1 MPMCCEESCIRTLL
15 SDLMEVLH
23 KEIDQYRNLMDLLQ
37 VQREYLS
44 VYDIDSSAEMSKRQE
59 TVILSIKMLEEGRKA
74 VVSRIAQ
81 YLDVPLEQ
89 ISLTELSTLT
99 DKSCERRCPVCQRK
113 MLPHQRE
120 IISLIDGLESLRLVN
135 AILIQQELR
144 STNQVLRIFASPKSK
159 SAA

>member
-15 SDLMEVLH
+15 SDLTEVLH
-23 KEIDQYRNLMDLLQ
+23 KEIDQYRNIMDLLK

-44 VYDIDSSAEMSKRQE
+44 VYDTDSSAEMSKRQE

-74 VVSRIAQ
+74 VVSRMSQ

-99 DKSCERRCPVCQRK
+99 DKSCERKCPVCQEN
-113 MLPHQRE
+113 MLSHQRE
-120 IISLIDGLESLRLVN
+120 IISLIDGLESLRLGV
-135 AILIQQELR
+135 AGSIKQELHY
-144 STNQVLRIFASPKSK
+144 TNQVLRIFASPKSK
-159 SAA
+159 PAA

>member
-1 MPMCCEESCIRTLL
+1 MPMCREESCIRTLL

-44 VYDIDSSAEMSKRQE
+44 VYDIDSSAEMGKRQE
-59 TVILSIKMLEEGRKA
+59 TVILGLKMLEEGRKA

-89 ISLTELSTLT
+89 ISLAELSMLT
-99 DKSCERRCPVCQRK
+99 DKSCEPRCPVCQRN
-113 MLPHQRE
+113 MLSHQRE
-120 IISLIDGLESLRLVN
+120 IISLIDELEGLRPGN
-135 AILIQQELR
+135 AGLIQQELHY
-144 STNQVLRIFASPKSK
+144 TNQVLRIFTSPRSK
-159 SAA
+159 SAV

>member
-1 MPMCCEESCIRTLL
+1 MCCEESCIRTLL

-99 DKSCERRCPVCQRK
+99 DKSCERRCPVCQEN
-113 MLPHQRE
+113 MLSHQRE

-135 AILIQQELR
+135 AALIQQELR

>member
-1 MPMCCEESCIRTLL
+1 MCCKESCIRTLL

-23 KEIDQYRNLMDLLQ
+23 KEIDQYRNLMDLLKI
-37 VQREYLS
+37 QREYLS

-89 ISLTELSTLT
+89 VSLAELSMLT
-99 DKSCERRCPVCQRK
+99 DKSCEQRCPVCQRK

-120 IISLIDGLESLRLVN
+120 IISLIDGLESLRLVS

>member
-1 MPMCCEESCIRTLL
+1 
-15 SDLMEVLH
+15 MEVLH

-113 MLPHQRE
+113 MPPHQRE

-135 AILIQQELR
+135 AALIQQELR